1 MSKYTPN
8 IEFSDIPL
16 TGVLVPGITQ
26 GYVAESKYIKGS
38 YVVVKTIEERDAL
51 LDTATYEDREALTVG
66 SPVFVSDENKTY
78 RYMGE
83 GSGPDLW
90 VEDTADLETVQNSID
105 DLQQIVLDINSQLNE
120 KATKEDITTVTDTI
134 ANVQAQ
140 VNEQSSQLSSKVD
153 GEQFLTAL
161 TNISAELNKKAD
173 KTEIPTSLVQ
183 LSNDDTGYITA
194 EVSNLTNYTTTEQYK
209 LDQTWDFEQEL
220 AQNTVGGLVRGTTL
234 TGKSLK
240 DILYMILVG
249 GIAPT
254 ITEPTFNIT
263 QKNIIG
269 VVNSP
274 ATITGTVTF
283 DRGKIVVIDQ
293 QSGEETFQNYRAGE
307 VVSYTLNSG
316 SGEQTIETNATTYDF
331 SINIPSLS
339 SIRTQYAITVNYAE
353 GPQPEYSG
361 GIGDYDKPLPAGSMI
376 VYAEAIGLTN
386 TWSGTSE
393 DSCVELDNILGGIIT
408 DETDHTSIGMFQDFD
423 ENGNVTGAG
432 YQVSIPEITGSD
444 KVGTIL
450 VQSSVDITGVQS
462 WDSLN
467 SSWTWWNNSVN
478 DEATRE
484 GSVAA
489 FKKVGETTREM
500 NQQTISYNVY
510 QYTGEPSGEQ
520 FFRIFVD

>member
-1 MSKYTPN
+1 MSNYTPN

-26 GYVAESKYIKGS
+26 GYVAESKYIKGG

-105 DLQQIVLDINSQLNE
+105 DLQKIVLDINSQLNE
-120 KATKEDITTVTDTI
+120 KATKEDITTVTDSI

-153 GEQFLTAL
+153 GEQFFTAM

-173 KTEIPTSLVQ
+173 KTEIPTSLAQ
-183 LSNDDTGYITA
+183 LSNKETGFITA
-194 EVSNLTNYTTTEQYK
+194 DVANLTNYTTTEQYK

-220 AQNTVGGLVRGTTL
+220 AQNTVGGLVKGTTL
-234 TGKSLK
+234 AGKSLK

-254 ITEPTFNIT
+254 ITEPTFTIT

-274 ATITGTVTF
+274 ATISGTVTF
-283 DRGKIVVIDQ
+283 DRGKIVIVDQ
-293 QSGEETFQNYRAGE
+293 QNGEETFQNYRAGE
-307 VVSYTLNSG
+307 VVSYTLNNG
-316 SGEQTIETNATTYDF
+316 SGMQTIETNETTYDF

-386 TWSGTSE
+386 TWSGPSE
-393 DSCVELDNILGGIIT
+393 EACVELDNILGGIIT
-408 DETDHTSIGMFQDFD
+408 DETNHTSIGMFQNLD

-432 YQVSIPEITGSD
+432 YQVSIPGITSPGQ
-444 KVGTIL
+444 VGTLL
-450 VQSSVDITGVQS
+450 VQSSVEITGVQF
-462 WDSLN
+462 WDTMN
-467 SSWTWWNNSVN
+467 NEWTWWNTSSTS
-478 DEATRE
+478 ESTRE
-484 GSVAA
+484 GSVSA
-489 FKKVGETTREM
+489 FEKVGETTRQM

-510 QYTGEPSGEQ
+510 HYTGEPSGEM
-520 FFRIFVD
+520 FLRIFVD

>member
-1 MSKYTPN
+1 MSNYTPN

-26 GYVAESKYIKGS
+26 GYVAESKYIKGG
-38 YVVVKTIEERDAL
+38 YIVVKTIEERDAL

-105 DLQQIVLDINSQLNE
+105 DLQKIVLDINSQLNE

-153 GEQFLTAL
+153 GEQFFTAL

-173 KTEIPTSLVQ
+173 KTEIPTSLAQ
-183 LSNDDTGYITA
+183 LSNDDTGYIKA
-194 EVSNLTNYTTTEQYK
+194 DVANLTNYTTTEQYK
-209 LDQTWDFEQEL
+209 LDQTWDFKQEL

-254 ITEPTFNIT
+254 ITEPTFTIT
-263 QKNIIG
+263 QKDIIG

-274 ATITGTVTF
+274 ATINGTVTF
-283 DRGKIVVIDQ
+283 DRGKIVVVDQ
-293 QSGEETFQNYRAGE
+293 QSEEEIFQNYRAGE
-307 VVSYTLNSG
+307 VVSYTLNNG
-316 SGEQTIETNATTYDF
+316 SGIQTTETNETTYNF

-361 GIGDYDKPLPAGSMI
+361 GIGDYDKPLPAGSMT

-386 TWSGTSE
+386 TWSGPSE
-393 DSCVELDNILGGIIT
+393 EACVELDNILGGIIT
-408 DETDHTSIGMFQDFD
+408 DETNHTSIGMFQNLD

-432 YQVSIPEITGSD
+432 YQVSIPGITSPGQ
-444 KVGTIL
+444 VGTLL
-450 VQSSVDITGVQS
+450 VQSSVEITGVQF
-462 WDSLN
+462 WDTMN
-467 SSWTWWNNSVN
+467 NEWTWWNTSSTS
-478 DEATRE
+478 ESTRE
-484 GSVAA
+484 GSVSA
-489 FKKVGETTREM
+489 FEKVGETTRQM

-510 QYTGEPSGEQ
+510 HYTGEPAGEM
-520 FFRIFVD
+520 FIRIFVD